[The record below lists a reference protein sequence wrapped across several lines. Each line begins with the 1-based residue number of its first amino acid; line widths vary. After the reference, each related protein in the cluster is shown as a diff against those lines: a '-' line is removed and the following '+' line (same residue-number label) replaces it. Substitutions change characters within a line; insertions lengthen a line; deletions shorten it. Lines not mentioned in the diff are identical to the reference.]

1 MYFLMVFN
9 LLFSVFALNSHDNR
23 CSAYSLQKGEPK
35 TCEKSSFHQNKNTQK
50 NLRSSRATKEMIY
63 PTRKEQKKQ

>member
-23 CSAYSLQKGEPK
+23 CSDYSLQKGEPK
-35 TCEKSSFHQNKNTQK
+35 TCEKKLLSPKQK
-50 NLRSSRATKEMIY
+50 HPKEPTKFESY
-63 PTRKEQKKQ
+63 QRNDLSH